1 MHRERNRPEPGAHE
15 PQTDFAEG
23 EPHGAA
29 AGDEKNGDGSDDDP
43 EKQAAVNGDPHVVGG
58 AEQLPQ
64 PGGERNAC
72 DDGETGTGEFAAE
85 KSVIFVGK

>member
-1 MHRERNRPEPGAHE
+1 MHREWNRPEPGAHK

-58 AEQLPQ
+58 AEQP
-64 PGGERNAC
+64 P
-72 DDGETGTGEFAAE
+72 
-85 KSVIFVGK
+85 